1 MKTFLQKAKLKY
13 YLVGGSIRDKLL
25 NIKTKD
31 IDVAVISGNFNQAK
45 EDFLDAGGE
54 IFTESKEYLTFRGRI
69 PELGAIDVKVARA
82 EGVYHNG
89 RHPSSVVPV
98 KRIEDDLKFRDFTVN
113 AIAQDLDTGELIDP
127 FNGQGDIKS
136 KIIRTVGKAEDRF
149 REDFLRLIRALR
161 FSVTKGFRI
170 TYEIHEILLTDW
182 AIDGLINVSVERIY
196 EELRKMFEHDS
207 RLSFDVLNR
216 YDKLRNKIF
225 DMGVKLEPTLKE

>member
-1 MKTFLQKAKLKY
+1 MTIKKY
-13 YLVGGSIRDKLL
+13 IVGGFVRDKLL
-25 NIKTKD
+25 GIPSKD
-31 IDVAVISGNFNQAK
+31 IDLVYVCPDYATMRRVL
-45 EDFLDAGGE
+45 LD
-54 IFTESKEYLTFRGRI
+54 
-69 PELGAIDVKVARA
+69 
-82 EGVYHNG
+82 EGVEIYVEKPEYFTIRCHHPKIGPCDVALARIDGEYFDG
-89 RHPSSVVPV
+89 RHPNSVQVADS
-98 KRIEDDLKFRDFTVN
+98 IESELSRRDFRMN
-113 AIAQDLDTGELIDP
+113 AIAQDLNTGELIDP